1 MKIISVDIA
10 AFGKLR
16 DYHLAPEDGV
26 TLIYGPNEEG
36 KTTLMAFIKMMF
48 YGTSGKKQAEAKNP
62 RKRYLPWGGGAMAGS
77 ITFEQAGRRYRI
89 DREFGARDSADK
101 ITLWDLDLGTKEAV
115 PGTTPL
121 GERFFGLSEAA
132 AEKSIFVTDSIP
144 TRSSAD
150 ADGELN
156 TRLAG
161 VIEAGNEDTSYE
173 EVASRLKKARE
184 SLLSKSGR
192 IGSLDK
198 ARSRLGEIEAEL
210 EKCSTAED
218 ELTGLLDKQA
228 EAAAALEESSR
239 EGAKLFDDL
248 KRLDKIKKKGFV
260 KQFIEGYTALEELEG
275 RLRLSDGGIADEEW
289 LLRGYSLIA
298 EAEAAVSLA
307 RQARELA
314 NSSDNA
320 DNRAKGSDLSELEG
334 RLAQIDKEL
343 TVISRPSKGRIL
355 KPLLIILG
363 ILFITAAVVLY
374 LSDYQIF
381 GTASAGMGIILALI
395 RSFIRG
401 SKKNRTK
408 DVLLTEKQRLLEEY
422 AAQKQ
427 RILKAEQAAVELK
440 ERQAAAQT
448 ARDNAHRLCLVMTEY
463 FQPLSPARD
472 CAEARQLADRVSRD
486 IADLAGWRKHLE
498 VAARHSGCEDIE
510 AARARLAVLEAEGV
524 PDADISGGESLSDMV
539 KDRSKKTSELKSQ
552 LTALQLQIKAAEEA
566 ADRSELLRREQE
578 ELSDRINKGE
588 AFCRLADTALDA
600 LEEAYRLFRRDY
612 SGALDSRTAQIL
624 SSLTEG
630 RYTGVSIS
638 KNFEVNVSSAEVF
651 GHHEAEVLSRGTAD
665 QVYLALRLAMAELMG
680 GKEGL
685 PLILD
690 DPLDRYDDTRAE
702 KALKFLRDYGRDRQV
717 ILFTCHS
724 YFADMAKALDI
735 KIKDFKENLL

>member
-48 YGTSGKKQAEAKNP
+48 YGTAGKKQAEAKNP

-101 ITLWDLDLGTKEAV
+101 ITLWDLDLGTKEALQ
-115 PGTTPL
+115 GTTSL

-144 TRSSAD
+144 TRGSAD

-161 VIEAGNEDTSYE
+161 IVETGDEDTSYE
-173 EVASRLKKARE
+173 EVAARLKKAKE
-184 SLLSKSGR
+184 ALLSKSGR

-198 ARSRLGEIEAEL
+198 ARSRLGEIEGEL
-210 EKCSTAED
+210 ADCEATEAHLR
-218 ELTGLLDKQA
+218 ELYTHKA
-228 EAAAALEESSR
+228 EASAALEESSKA
-239 EGAKLFDDL
+239 GARLFDDL

-260 KQFIEGYTALEELEG
+260 KQFVEGYTALEEIEG
-275 RLRLSDGGIADEEW
+275 RLTLTDGTTADEEW
-289 LLRGYSLIA
+289 LRRGYSLIA
-298 EAEAAVSLA
+298 EAEAAASLA
-307 RQARELA
+307 RQAEELA
-314 NSSDNA
+314 DSADTPDNTA
-320 DNRAKGSDLSELEG
+320 IGPDPAELERRISQIDEELTAAPAKGSL
-334 RLAQIDKEL
+334 
-343 TVISRPSKGRIL
+343 L
-355 KPLLIILG
+355 KPLLIIFGL
-363 ILFITAAVVLY
+363 LFIAAAVVLY

-381 GTASAGMGIILALI
+381 GTASAGLGIILALI

-401 SKKNRTK
+401 SKKGMAK
-408 DVLLTEKQRLLEEY
+408 DALLTEKQRLLEEY
-422 AAQKQ
+422 AAEKQ
-427 RILKAEQAAVELK
+427 RILKAEQAAADFK
-440 ERQAAAQT
+440 EKQAAAK
-448 ARDNAHRLCLVMTEY
+448 AAEDNARRLCLMMTEY
-463 FQPLSPARD
+463 FQPLSPVCD

-486 IADLAGWRKHLE
+486 IADLAGWRKQLE

-510 AARARLAVLEAEGV
+510 AAKARLAALEAEGV
-524 PDADISGGESLSDMV
+524 PDADISEGESLSDMV

-552 LTALQLQIKAAEEA
+552 LTALQLQIKAAEKA
-566 ADRSELLRREQE
+566 AGRAELLRREQE
-578 ELSDRINKGE
+578 ELSEQIKKGE
-588 AFCRLADTALDA
+588 AFCRLADTALEA
-600 LEEAYRLFRRDY
+600 LEEAYRRFRRDY

-624 SSLTEG
+624 SGLTGG
-630 RYTGVSIS
+630 RYTGVTIS
-638 KNFEVNVSSAEVF
+638 KNFEINVSSSEAF
-651 GHHEAEVLSRGTAD
+651 GLHEAEVLSRGTAD

-690 DPLDRYDDTRAE
+690 DPLDRYDDIRAE
-702 KALKFLRDYGRDRQV
+702 KALEFLKAYGSERQV

-724 YFADMAKALDI
+724 YFADIAKALDI